1 MMYSATLLASLLA
14 SAHGFASIPEAGSG
28 EAPEVECSANE
39 EKFFVYSID
48 PSLGYKFVQ
57 DLDADKYTDPAV
69 DYSLVGNTWMGVE
82 LTITQNVTGGAVLRP
97 KTVTSPNAYSVDAS
111 GTFTGIAVVSED
123 FCLPHGSYVVKTT
136 APTHPAMTDYLT
148 KRNELI
154 TYQPILDFAVQFF
167 GDRSPFYNFNP
178 WVAKWAIFPS
188 TMRATAMTVAATGPA
203 LGLEFIANNT
213 DKVFAGCEVSYEK
226 VKVVPAPEDKAPFYL
241 GMGGAPF
248 TDAYVCF

>member
-48 PSLGYKFVQ
+48 PSLGYTFVQ

-82 LTITQNVTGGAVLRP
+82 LTITQNVTGGAVIRP
-97 KTVTSPNAYSVDAS
+97 KTATSSNAYSVDAS
-111 GTFTGIAVVSED
+111 GAFSGFSVVSED

-148 KRNELI
+148 KRKEII
-154 TYQPILDFAVQFF
+154 TYQPILDFAAQAF
-167 GDRSPFYNFNP
+167 GDLSPFFNFNP
-178 WVAKWAIFPS
+178 WLARWAIFPS
-188 TMRATAMTVAATGPA
+188 TMRATAIKEAATGP
-203 LGLEFIANNT
+203 LGLRFIANNT
-213 DKVFAGCEVSYEK
+213 DKAFAVCEVSYEK

-241 GMGGAPF
+241 GADDPS
-248 TDAYVCF
+248 TYVCF